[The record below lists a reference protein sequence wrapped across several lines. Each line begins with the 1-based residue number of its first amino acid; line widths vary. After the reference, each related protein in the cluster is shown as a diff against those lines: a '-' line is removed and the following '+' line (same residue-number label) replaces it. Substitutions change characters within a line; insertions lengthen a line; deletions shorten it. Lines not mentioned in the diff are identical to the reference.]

1 MLWFFF
7 ALGGA
12 VSQAVYAGMVKRLL
26 TEKQIYPLAGFSF
39 LFASLFLSGIVL
51 ILGVPSIGPGL
62 APAVLG
68 TVAINIIAT
77 TLLFRAL
84 TKSDLCLCIPM
95 LAFTPVFLL
104 ATSFLILGEVPTIAG
119 AIGML
124 LVASGAYLLHL
135 DLDVRGASGLKTPF
149 QRLLRDRGV
158 QSMLGVAFLF
168 SISVNFDKQVVENS
182 DPFFGSVFVFFLL
195 ALAFLSLSALH
206 RRDERSS
213 KSAIPSLLFLAYPT
227 VGLVLASEIVM
238 INFAYT
244 MAIVP
249 YVISI
254 KRLAIVFSVLFG
266 LLIFHERFSWARVL
280 GAIIMVAGAG
290 MIAIFG

>member
-1 MLWFFF
+1 MLWFLF

-26 TEKQIYPLAGFSF
+26 TGKQIYLLAGISF
-39 LFASLFLSGIVL
+39 LSASLLLSAIVL
-51 ILGVPSIGPGL
+51 FVGVPVTGPGL

-77 TLLFRAL
+77 ILLYRAL

-104 ATSFLILGEVPTIAG
+104 VTSFLILGEVPTPAG
-119 AIGML
+119 ALGMV
-124 LVASGAYLLHL
+124 LVASGAYILHL
-135 DLDVRGASGLKTPF
+135 DPVVRGPVALAIPF
-149 QRLLRDRGV
+149 RRLFSDRGV

-182 DPFFGSVFVFFLL
+182 DPFFGSVLVFLLL
-195 ALAFLSLSALH
+195 ALAFLILAALD
-206 RRDERSS
+206 RRGRKD
-213 KSAIPSLLFLAYPT
+213 IVPVTPLCLLLAYPA
-227 VGLVLASEIVM
+227 VGFVLVWEIVM
-238 INFAYT
+238 INIAYT

-249 YVISI
+249 YVISV

-266 LLIFHERFSWARVL
+266 LLIFQEEFSWGRIL
-280 GAIIMVAGAG
+280 GAVIMVAGAG
-290 MIAIFG
+290 MIAVFG

>member
-1 MLWFFF
+1 MFWFLF

-26 TEKQIYPLAGFSF
+26 TEQQIYPLAGYSF
-39 LFASLFLSGIVL
+39 LFASLFLSGTVL
-51 ILGVPSIGPGL
+51 IVGVPATGPGL

-68 TVAINIIAT
+68 TVIINIIAT
-77 TLLFRAL
+77 ILLYQAL
-84 TKSDLCLCIPM
+84 SRSDLSLCIPM

-104 ATSFLILGEVPTIAG
+104 ATSFLILGEVPTPAG
-119 AIGML
+119 ALGMV
-124 LVASGAYLLHL
+124 LVASGAYILHL
-135 DLDVRGASGLKTPF
+135 DPVVRGPATLTTPF
-149 QRLLRDRGV
+149 RRLFSDRGV
-158 QSMLGVAFLF
+158 QSMLGIAFLF

-182 DPFFGSVFVFFLL
+182 DPFFGSATVFFLL
-195 ALAFLSLSALH
+195 ALAFLSLAALD
-206 RRDERSS
+206 RRGKRNTVP
-213 KSAIPSLLFLAYPT
+213 ATPFLLSLAYPA
-227 VGLVLASEIVM
+227 VGLVLASEIIM
-238 INFAYT
+238 INLAYT

-266 LLIFHERFSWARVL
+266 LLIFHEEFSWGRIP